1 MNVSMRSDSLS
12 VVVCSST
19 SILGD
24 LKSVIELVAIDS
36 THPNWASS
44 WSIIFSAEVIKKG
57 IFKYSSFY
65 RVKNQ
70 VLGQRYIF

>member
-1 MNVSMRSDSLS
+1 MNVSMRSDSFSL
-12 VVVCSST
+12 VVNSST

-24 LKSVIELVAIDS
+24 LKSLIELVAIDS

-44 WSIIFSAEVIKKG
+44 WSIIFSAEVIKRR
-57 IFKYSSFY
+57 IFKHTSFY

-70 VLGQRYIF
+70 VLEHRYIF